1 MVFKSQP
8 DSVFSATLTELYP
21 FIRSTRDKWPDVMSK
36 FQYPLTGLWPYPV
49 VNRYLNFF
57 TLFRS
62 KRKQLFTQY
71 EQQGGEYHGTTT
83 LVIDDP
89 NIDVSALSEDSGFDS
104 VDNDFA

>member
-1 MVFKSQP
+1 MN
-8 DSVFSATLTELYP
+8 
-21 FIRSTRDKWPDVMSK
+21 K

-57 TLFRS
+57 TLFRA

-71 EQQGGEYHGTTT
+71 EQQDGEYHGTTT
-83 LVIDDP
+83 LVINNPDM
-89 NIDVSALSEDSGFDS
+89 DVSQLSEDSGFDS

>member
-1 MVFKSQP
+1 MVFQAQP
-8 DSVFSATLTELYP
+8 NAVFAATLTELYP
-21 FIRSTRDKWPDVMSK
+21 FLRTTRDKWTAVMGK

-57 TLFRS
+57 TMFRA

-71 EQQGGEYHGTTT
+71 EEQDGEYHGTTT
-83 LVIDDP
+83 LMINNP
-89 NIDVSALSEDSGFDS
+89 HIDVSQLSEDSGFDS